1 MIRRLKKSTSARYT
15 IGAALAVSLAALA
28 GAAGAVPGYVTSVGE
43 TPVMS
48 GSGLCWRTGE
58 WSPDKAR
65 DPCDPVARAAA
76 PAPAPVAEQPPAPAP
91 APIAIAPAV
100 VEPPRPVIQKLTL
113 STDVLFPFG
122 KAELAPSG
130 QTKLDELANT
140 AQGAEVDR
148 VVIVGNA
155 DRIGS
160 DKFNQDLSE
169 RRAQAVKDYLAAKGV
184 AQERVQAE
192 GRGESQPVTGDQCKS
207 MGPERKSNAK
217 LVSCLQPDRRVEI
230 EVLGSREVAAGT
242 SGSPASSGSSVPSG
256 SSVSTQPSGSTGSSG
271 SGTGSSGSGSQN
283 R

>member
-1 MIRRLKKSTSARYT
+1 MTKRLKKCASARYMT
-15 IGAALAVSLAALA
+15 GAALAVSLAALA
-28 GAAGAVPGYVTSVGE
+28 GAASAAPGYATTNGE
-43 TPVMS
+43 APVMS
-48 GSGLCWRTGE
+48 GSGLCWRTSE
-58 WSPDKAR
+58 WTPDKAR
-65 DPCDPVARAAA
+65 DPCDPVPRAAA
-76 PAPAPVAEQPPAPAP
+76 AAPAPVAEAPPPAP
-91 APIAIAPAV
+91 APIAAAP
-100 VEPPRPVIQKLTL
+100 VEEPKAPVIQKLTL

-122 KAELAPSG
+122 KAELAPAG
-130 QTKLDELANT
+130 QSKLDELANT

-184 AQERVQAE
+184 GQDRVQAE
-192 GRGESQPVTGDQCKS
+192 GRGESQPVTGDQCKG

-230 EVLGSREVAAGT
+230 EVLGSREVAGT
-242 SGSPASSGSSVPSG
+242 SSSPASSGSSAPSG
-256 SSVSTQPSGSTGSSG
+256 SAGSS
-271 SGTGSSGSGSQN
+271 SS

>member
-1 MIRRLKKSTSARYT
+1 MTRRLKKSTSARYV
-15 IGAALAVSLAALA
+15 IEAALAVSLAALA
-28 GAAGAVPGYVTSVGE
+28 GTVGAVPGYVTSVGE

-65 DPCDPVARAAA
+65 DPCDAVARAAA
-76 PAPAPVAEQPPAPAP
+76 PAPAPVPPVVEAPPPAPAP
-91 APIAIAPAV
+91 APIAAAPI
-100 VEPPRPVIQKLTL
+100 EQPKPPVIQKLTL

-122 KAELAPSG
+122 KAELAPGG
-130 QTKLDELANT
+130 QAKLDELAQT

-184 AQERVQAE
+184 AQDRVQAE
-192 GRGESQPVTGDQCKS
+192 GRGESQPVTGDQCKN

-271 SGTGSSGSGSQN
+271 SGSQ
-283 R
+283 RR

>member
-1 MIRRLKKSTSARYT
+1 MIRRLKKSTSARDV

-28 GAAGAVPGYVTSVGE
+28 GAAGAVPGYVTSIGE
-43 TPVMS
+43 TRVMS

-58 WSPDKAR
+58 WAPDKAR
-65 DPCDPVARAAA
+65 DQRAPVARAAA
-76 PAPAPVAEQPPAPAP
+76 PAAAPVAEAPPP
-91 APIAIAPAV
+91 APIAAAP
-100 VEPPRPVIQKLTL
+100 VEQPKPPVIQKLTL

-122 KAELAPSG
+122 KAGPAPSG
-130 QTKLDELANT
+130 QTKLDELAQT

-155 DRIGS
+155 DRIGT
-160 DKFNQDLSE
+160 DQYNQDLSE

-184 AQERVQAE
+184 AQDRVQAE
-192 GRGESQPVTGDQCKS
+192 GRGESQPITGDQCKG

-230 EVLGSREVAAGT
+230 EVLGTREVPAGT
-242 SGSPASSGSSVPSG
+242 SGASSGASAPSG
-256 SSVSTQPSGSTGSSG
+256 SSVSTQPQPSGSAGSS
-271 SGTGSSGSGSQN
+271 SQS

>member
-1 MIRRLKKSTSARYT
+1 MIRRLKKSTSARYVE
-15 IGAALAVSLAALA
+15 AALAVSLAALA
-28 GAAGAVPGYVTSVGE
+28 GAASAVPGYVTSVGE

-65 DPCDPVARAAA
+65 DPCDAVARAAA
-76 PAPAPVAEQPPAPAP
+76 PAPVPVPPVVEAPPAAPAP
-91 APIAIAPAV
+91 APIAAAPI
-100 VEPPRPVIQKLTL
+100 EQPKPPVIQKLTL

-122 KAELAPSG
+122 KAELAPGG
-130 QTKLDELANT
+130 QAKLDELART

-160 DKFNQDLSE
+160 EESNQQLSE

-184 AQERVQAE
+184 AQDRVQAE
-192 GRGESQPVTGDQCKS
+192 GRGESQPVTGDQCKG
-207 MGPERKSNAK
+207 MGPERKGNAK
-217 LVSCLQPDRRVEI
+217 LISCLQPDRRVEI

-242 SGSPASSGSSVPSG
+242 SGSPASSGASAPSG
-256 SSVSTQPSGSTGSSG
+256 SSVSTQPSGSSGSS
-271 SGTGSSGSGSQN
+271 SRS

>member
-1 MIRRLKKSTSARYT
+1 MNRRLKKSTSARYV
-15 IGAALAVSLAALA
+15 IEAALAVSLAALA
-28 GAAGAVPGYVTSVGE
+28 GAASAVPGYVTSVGE

-58 WSPDKAR
+58 WVPDKAR
-65 DPCDPVARAAA
+65 DPCDPVPRAAA
-76 PAPAPVAEQPPAPAP
+76 PAAAPVAEAPPAPAP
-91 APIAIAPAV
+91 APIAAAPIE
-100 VEPPRPVIQKLTL
+100 EPKAPVIQKLTL

-130 QTKLDELANT
+130 QTKLDELAQT

-160 DKFNQDLSE
+160 DKYNQDLSE

-184 AQERVQAE
+184 AQDRVQAE
-192 GRGESQPVTGDQCKS
+192 GRGESQPVTGDQCKG

-242 SGSPASSGSSVPSG
+242 SGSPASSGSSAPSG
-256 SSVSTQPSGSTGSSG
+256 SRGSS
-271 SGTGSSGSGSQN
+271 SQS

>member
-1 MIRRLKKSTSARYT
+1 MIRRLKKSTSARYV
-15 IGAALAVSLAALA
+15 IEAALAVSLAALA

-58 WSPDKAR
+58 WGPDKAR

-76 PAPAPVAEQPPAPAP
+76 PAPTPVVQAPPPIAAAPVEQPKP
-91 APIAIAPAV
+91 
-100 VEPPRPVIQKLTL
+100 PVIQKLTL

-122 KAELAPSG
+122 KAELAPGG
-130 QTKLDELANT
+130 QAKLDELANT

-160 DKFNQDLSE
+160 EQSNQELSE
-169 RRAQAVKDYLAAKGV
+169 RRAQAVKQYLAAKGV

-192 GRGESQPVTGDQCKS
+192 GRGESQPVTGDQCKG
-207 MGPERKSNAK
+207 MGPERKGNAK
-217 LVSCLQPDRRVEI
+217 LISCLQPDRRVEI
-230 EVLGSREVAAGT
+230 EVLGTREVAGGT
-242 SGSPASSGSSVPSG
+242 SGSPASSGSSTPSG
-256 SSVSTQPSGSTGSSG
+256 SSVSTQPPGGSSG
-271 SGTGSSGSGSQN
+271 SSAPK

>member
-1 MIRRLKKSTSARYT
+1 
-15 IGAALAVSLAALA
+15 
-28 GAAGAVPGYVTSVGE
+28 VP
-43 TPVMS
+43 P
-48 GSGLCWRTGE
+48 
-58 WSPDKAR
+58 
-65 DPCDPVARAAA
+65 
-76 PAPAPVAEQPPAPAP
+76 PPA
-91 APIAIAPAV
+91 
-100 VEPPRPVIQKLTL
+100 PVIQKLTL

-148 VVIVGNA
+148 VVIIGNA

-184 AQERVQAE
+184 AQDRVQAE
-192 GRGESQPVTGDQCKS
+192 GRGESQPVTGDQCKN
-207 MGPERKSNAK
+207 MGPERKSNVK

-230 EVLGSREVAAGT
+230 EVLGSREVAGT
-242 SGSPASSGSSVPSG
+242 GTGGSPASSGSSAP
-256 SSVSTQPSGSTGSSG
+256 SSG
-271 SGTGSSGSGSQN
+271 SAGSSTS

>member
-1 MIRRLKKSTSARYT
+1 
-15 IGAALAVSLAALA
+15 
-28 GAAGAVPGYVTSVGE
+28 
-43 TPVMS
+43 MS

-58 WSPDKAR
+58 WAPDKAR

-76 PAPAPVAEQPPAPAP
+76 PAAAPVAEAPPAPAP
-91 APIAIAPAV
+91 APIAAAPI
-100 VEPPRPVIQKLTL
+100 EQPKPPVIQKLTL

-122 KAELAPSG
+122 KAELAPGG
-130 QTKLDELANT
+130 QAKLDELAQT

-160 DKFNQDLSE
+160 EQSNQELSE
-169 RRAQAVKDYLAAKGV
+169 RRAQAVKDYIAAKGV
-184 AQERVQAE
+184 ATDRVQAE
-192 GRGESQPVTGDQCKS
+192 GRGESQPVTGDQCKG
-207 MGPERKSNAK
+207 MGPERKGNAK
-217 LVSCLQPDRRVEI
+217 LISCLAPDRRVEI

-256 SSVSTQPSGSTGSSG
+256 SSVSTQPSGSSGSSG
-271 SGTGSSGSGSQN
+271 SGAQS

>member
-1 MIRRLKKSTSARYT
+1 MIRRLKKSTSARDV

-28 GAAGAVPGYVTSVGE
+28 GAAGAVPGYVTSIGE

-58 WSPDKAR
+58 WAPDKAR
-65 DPCDPVARAAA
+65 DPCDPVPRAAA
-76 PAPAPVAEQPPAPAP
+76 PAAAPVAEAPPP
-91 APIAIAPAV
+91 APIAAAP
-100 VEPPRPVIQKLTL
+100 VEQPKPPVIQKLTL

-122 KAELAPSG
+122 KADLAPSG
-130 QTKLDELANT
+130 QTKLDELAQT

-160 DKFNQDLSE
+160 DKYNQDLSE

-184 AQERVQAE
+184 AQDRVQAE
-192 GRGESQPVTGDQCKS
+192 GRGESQPVTGDQCKG
-207 MGPERKSNAK
+207 MGPERKGNAK
-217 LVSCLQPDRRVEI
+217 LISCLAPDRRVEI

-242 SGSPASSGSSVPSG
+242 SGSPASSGSSAPSG
-256 SSVSTQPSGSTGSSG
+256 SSGSS
-271 SGTGSSGSGSQN
+271 SQS

>member
-1 MIRRLKKSTSARYT
+1 MTKRLKRSASARYVT
-15 IGAALAVSLAALA
+15 GAALAVTLAALA
-28 GAAGAVPGYVTSVGE
+28 GAAGAVPGYATSTGE

-48 GSGLCWRTGE
+48 GSGLCWRTGD
-58 WSPDKAR
+58 WAPDKAR
-65 DPCDPVARAAA
+65 DPCDAVPRAAA
-76 PAPAPVAEQPPAPAP
+76 PAAAPVEQPKP
-91 APIAIAPAV
+91 
-100 VEPPRPVIQKLTL
+100 PVIQKLTL
-113 STDVLFPFG
+113 STDVLFQFG
-122 KAELAPSG
+122 KADLAPAG
-130 QTKLDELANT
+130 QTKLDELAQT

-155 DRIGS
+155 DRIGT
-160 DKFNQDLSE
+160 DQYNQDLSE

-192 GRGESQPVTGDQCKS
+192 GRGESQPVTGDQCKG

-242 SGSPASSGSSVPSG
+242 SGASSGASAPSG
-256 SSVSTQPSGSTGSSG
+256 SSVSTQPQPSGSAGSS
-271 SGTGSSGSGSQN
+271 SQS